1 MLVKLESEQIA
12 LDRKANLPHYSSMGT
27 SFFSDLIG
35 HIASVFGSGDSEAE
49 KKRLLKKIN
58 VNLSQTKVKF
68 YKFSS
73 DEALPGIAKFFYEI
87 YKVVGPAQVVFRNA
101 KNPNYYKN
109 MVMNYYLT
117 EEQKEIELRLSE
129 ENILQMA
136 KKIPLNELNK
146 HVTQD
151 LNSYLSSFTEE
162 KLEAIDSSYTKL
174 HKLIDFCNFDF
185 FFLLKKFDSGLQEE
199 NFSASPHFTTIRAE
213 YITDD
218 LKDFIDVAWS
228 LDLDANWNETFA
240 IMKESMG
247 LQPIALDAWNKV
259 LARLRKI
266 NSLGVFEMMIQLIQK
281 DPAYKPVIVQSSQ
294 NIIDS
299 QLSGL
304 KKATESAL
312 SKIKQQQ
319 KSSKIDDLLNAVFGT
334 TSVIRLKYYSEDT
347 NEMFN
352 KKAIS
357 GYMFAPPLNYLKAF
371 LNDFFKKEVREFA
384 DLVLVR
390 GQWVTSTLAA
400 PMSETYHQLLGQS
413 EKITIFDENLG
424 DEGVT
429 GAKIKNYF
437 ARADRDREAKN
448 ILKTLIR
455 ESNTTAQ
462 SFIVESSRNLVVV
475 AKNVK
480 MLLEDIDKKNPE
492 VLINW
497 SEVIHYSDKP
507 IKELGM
513 EVYKKIFHF
522 VSLMKYFLAKED

>member
-1 MLVKLESEQIA
+1 
-12 LDRKANLPHYSSMGT
+12 MGT

-35 HIASVFGSGDSEAE
+35 HIANLFSSGDAEAE

-58 VNLSQTKVKF
+58 TSLSQTKVKF
-68 YKFSS
+68 YKYNT
-73 DEALPGIAKFFYEI
+73 DEALPSFSKFFYDI
-87 YKVVGPAQVVFRNA
+87 YKVVGPGQIIFRTA

-117 EEQKEIELRLSE
+117 DEQKEIEGRLSE
-129 ENILQMA
+129 ESIIQMS
-136 KKIPLNELNK
+136 KKIPLKDLMKLVTEDMNK
-146 HVTQD
+146 
-151 LNSYLSSFTEE
+151 YLTSFSEE
-162 KLEAIDSSYTKL
+162 TIDAIDSSYTKL
-174 HKLIDFCNFDF
+174 QRFIDFCNFDF

-199 NFSASPHFTTIRAE
+199 NFSATPHFSTIRAE
-213 YITDD
+213 YIVDD
-218 LKDFIDVAWS
+218 LKDFIDIAWC
-228 LDLDANWNETFA
+228 LELDANWNETFGV
-240 IMKESMG
+240 MKGAMG
-247 LQPIALDAWNKV
+247 LQPVALDAWNKV
-259 LARLRKI
+259 MTRLKKI
-266 NSLGVFEMMIQLIQK
+266 HNLGVFEMMIQLIQK
-281 DPAYKPVIVQSSQ
+281 DPTYKTVINQSSQ
-294 NIIDS
+294 NILDK
-299 QLSGL
+299 QLSSI
-304 KKATESAL
+304 KKNTENAL
-312 SKIKQQQ
+312 LKIKQQQ
-319 KSSKIDDLLNAVFGT
+319 KTSKIDDLLNVVFGT
-334 TSVIRLKYYSEDT
+334 TSVVRLKYYSEDT
-347 NEMFN
+347 NGMFN
-352 KKAIS
+352 KKSIS

-390 GQWVTSTLAA
+390 GQWTSSTLAA
-400 PMSETYHQLLGQS
+400 PMSETYHYLLGQS

-462 SFIVESSRNLVVV
+462 SFIVESSRNLVIV

-497 SEVIHYSDKP
+497 SEVVHYSDKP

-522 VSLMKYFLAKED
+522 VSLMKFFLTKED